1 MGTQLLILCGGKAT
15 RLRGINGGVPKCLL
29 RIDGKPILTHLIN
42 NLGREFDRITVSY
55 AGSLEIYSSAIVDE
69 LEAGLANRLIFA
81 HDEKQHGTAHAVQ
94 MHSDQA
100 AASVTVVNG
109 DTIFSDYSGLLP
121 DAVGTD
127 EIVLSTSFQTVG
139 RAGAVQQ
146 NIETGK
152 IDFKKERDGGITQ
165 TNWVTNGVIT
175 FGASALR
182 QFCTETVPQGLS
194 LENAALSL
202 QTRHELTFTL
212 YQAKTRFLDI
222 GVPDDFTNAETKY
235 RELAAAKS

>member
-55 AGSLEIYSSAIVDE
+55 AGSLEIYSSALADE
-69 LEAGLANRLIFA
+69 LKAGVANRLTFA

-94 MHSDQA
+94 IHSDQA

-121 DAVGTD
+121 DALGTD

-165 TNWVTNGVIT
+165 TNWVTNGLVT
-175 FGASALR
+175 FGAAALQR
-182 QFCTETVPQGLS
+182 FCSQTVAKGVS
-194 LENAALSL
+194 LEAAVLSL
-202 QTRHELTFTL
+202 QQCPELMFTL
-212 YQAKTRFLDI
+212 FEAKARFLDI
-222 GVPDDFTNAETKY
+222 GVPDDFTNAEMKY
-235 RELAAAKS
+235 HEMATSKS